1 MGIFDWDKWQEIFE
15 TMKKN
20 KLRTFLTGFSV
31 AWGIFMLIILLGSGN
46 GLENGVRKEFEGD
59 ATNTLWINPG
69 QTSVAYKGLK
79 SGRTIQFTNEDYDL
93 MKKEISH
100 IDKISSRFNVW
111 QNNTVSYKKEYGN
124 YDIIACHPGYGYYE
138 TLEIISGRF
147 INDDDIS
154 DFRKVVIISTIVRDA
169 LFKDEEPIGKFID
182 VSGIPFKVTGIFKD
196 SGGDRDM
203 QRVYVPLS
211 TAQRVFNYGN
221 KIQTMGIVTDKEID
235 VDESKAMADDVRQTL
250 AQAHKFDPQDQRA
263 VFVWNNLEQ
272 FKQFMNLFASIRL
285 FIWIIGIGTIIAG
298 VVGVSNI
305 MMIVVKERTQEIGIR
320 KALGATP
327 WSVVSLI
334 LMESVLIT
342 SFAGYIGLVMGVGL
356 LELISPVF
364 ENSDTFF
371 KNPEVDI
378 SVALGATVVMIVSGM
393 LAGFVP
399 ARKAARIQPI
409 EALRYE

>member
-1 MGIFDWDKWQEIFE
+1 MSIFDWDKWQEIFE

-59 ATNTLWINPG
+59 ATNTIWVNPG
-69 QTSVAYKGLK
+69 QTSIAYKGLK
-79 SGRTIQFTNEDYDL
+79 AGRTIQFTNADHDL
-93 MKKEISH
+93 VNQVIPN
-100 IDKISSRFNVW
+100 IDKLSSRLTIW
-111 QNNTVSYKKEYGN
+111 QDNTISYKKEYGN
-124 YDIIACHPGYGYYE
+124 FDIIACHPGYGYYE
-138 TLEIISGRF
+138 TLEILSGRF
-147 INDDDIS
+147 INNDDIT
-154 DFRKVVIISTIVRDA
+154 DFRKVVVISTIVRDA
-169 LFKDEEPIGKFID
+169 LFKQEDPIGKFIH
-182 VSGIPFKVTGIFKD
+182 VSGIPFKVTGVFKD
-196 SGGDRDM
+196 NGGDRDM
-203 QRVYVPLS
+203 QRVYIPVS
-211 TAQRVFNYGN
+211 TAQRIFNFGN
-221 KIQTMGIVTDKEID
+221 KITNLSIVTKDID
-235 VDESKAMADDVRQTL
+235 VEESQAMAEEIRQTI
-250 AQAHKFDPQDQRA
+250 ARSHKFDPTDQRA
-263 VFVWNNLEQ
+263 VGVWNNLEQ
-272 FKQFMNLFASIRL
+272 FKRFLNLFASIRL

-327 WSVVSLI
+327 WSIINLI
-334 LMESVLIT
+334 LLESVLIT

-356 LELISPVF
+356 LELISPMF
-364 ENSDTFF
+364 ETADTFF

-378 SVALGATVVMIVSGM
+378 TVAIGATLVMVISGM

-399 ARKAARIQPI
+399 ARKAAGIQPI

>member
-20 KLRTFLTGFSV
+20 RLRTFLTGFSV
-31 AWGIFMLIILLGSGN
+31 AWGIFMLIILLGSGY
-46 GLENGVRKEFEGD
+46 GLENGVKKAFEGD
-59 ATNTLWINPG
+59 AANTLWINPG
-69 QTSVAYKGLK
+69 QTSTAYKGMK
-79 SGRTIQFTNEDYDL
+79 TGRNIQFTNEDYDL
-93 MKKEISH
+93 IKQDIPYIDRISGRLSVWR
-100 IDKISSRFNVW
+100 DNTISYN
-111 QNNTVSYKKEYGN
+111 KEYGN
-124 YDIIACHPGYGYYE
+124 FDIIACHPGYGYYE
-138 TLEIISGRF
+138 TLDITEGRF
-147 INDDDIS
+147 INDDDIN
-154 DFRKVVIISTIVRDA
+154 DFRKVVVIGVPVKDA
-169 LFKDEEPIGKFID
+169 LFKGEDPIGKYVQ
-182 VSGIPFKVTGIFKD
+182 VSGVPFKVTGVFKD
-196 SGGDRDM
+196 AGGDRDM

-211 TAQRVFNYGN
+211 TAQRVFNFGN
-221 KIQTMGIVTDKEID
+221 KIFTISVVTQDISVE
-235 VDESKAMADDVRQTL
+235 ESRSMADEVRQTL
-250 AQAHKFDPQDQRA
+250 AQKHKFDPEDQRA
-263 VFVWNNLEQ
+263 VFVWNNLEEY
-272 FKQFMNLFASIRL
+272 KKLMSLFASIRL

-334 LMESVLIT
+334 LLESVLIT

-356 LELISPVF
+356 LELIAPVF

-378 SVALGATVVMIVSGM
+378 ATALGATAVMIVSGM

-399 ARKAARIQPI
+399 ARKAAAIQPI

>member
-20 KLRTFLTGFSV
+20 RLRTFLTGFSV

-79 SGRTIQFTNEDYDL
+79 AGRNVQFTNEDFDL
-93 MKKEISH
+93 VKNEIPN
-100 IDKISSRFNVW
+100 IDKISGRINIW
-111 QNNTVSYKKEYGN
+111 QNNTISYKKEYGN

-138 TLEIISGRF
+138 TLDVLTGRF
-147 INDDDIS
+147 INDDDIR
-154 DFRKVVIISTIVRDA
+154 DFRKVVIISTLVRDV
-169 LFKDEEPIGKFID
+169 LFKGGEEPIGKFID
-182 VSGIPFKVTGIFKD
+182 VSGIPFKVVGVFTD
-196 SGGDRDM
+196 VGGDRDM
-203 QRVYVPLS
+203 QRIYLPLS
-211 TAQRVFNYGN
+211 TAQRIFNYGN
-221 KIQTMGIVTDKEID
+221 KINTIGVVMKDID
-235 VDESKAMADDVRQTL
+235 VEESKLMVEDVRQTL
-250 AQAHKFDPQDQRA
+250 AQVHKFDPNDQRA
-263 VFVWNNLEQ
+263 VFIWNNLEQ
-272 FKQFMNLFASIRL
+272 FKQFLNLFASIRL

-327 WSVVSLI
+327 WSIVSLI
-334 LMESVLIT
+334 LLESVLIT
-342 SFAGYIGLVMGVGL
+342 SVAGYIGLVTGVGL

-364 ENSDTFF
+364 ANSDTFF
-371 KNPEVDI
+371 KNPEVSI
-378 SVALGATVVMIVSGM
+378 SVALGATAVMVVSGM

>member
-1 MGIFDWDKWQEIFE
+1 MFDWDKWQEIFE

-79 SGRTIQFTNEDYDL
+79 AGRTIQFTNDDYYL
-93 MKKEISH
+93 VKREIPN
-100 IDKISSRFNVW
+100 IDKISSRISVW

-124 YDIIACHPGYGYYE
+124 FDIIACHPGYGYYE
-138 TLEIISGRF
+138 TLDILSGRF
-147 INDDDIS
+147 INDEDVK

-169 LFKDEEPIGKFID
+169 LFKGEEPMGKFID
-182 VSGIPFKVTGIFKD
+182 VSGIPFKVTGVFSD
-196 SGGDRDM
+196 AGGDRDM
-203 QRVYVPLS
+203 QRIYVPLS
-211 TAQRVFNYGN
+211 TAQRIFNFGN
-221 KIQTMGIVTDKEID
+221 KIFNLNVVTKDISVE
-235 VDESKAMADDVRQTL
+235 ESRAMVEDVRQTL
-250 AQAHKFDPQDQRA
+250 AQVHKFDPEDQRA
-263 VFVWNNLEQ
+263 LFVWNNVEN
-272 FKQFMNLFASIRL
+272 FKQFLNLFASIRL

-327 WSVVSLI
+327 WSIVSLI
-334 LMESVLIT
+334 LLESVLIT

-364 ENSDTFF
+364 ANSDTFF
-371 KNPEVDI
+371 KNPEVNI
-378 SVALGATVVMIVSGM
+378 TVALGATLVMVVSGM

>member
-31 AWGIFMLIILLGSGN
+31 AWGIFMLIILLGSGY
-46 GLENGVRKEFEGD
+46 GLENGVRKAFEGD
-59 ATNTLWINPG
+59 AANTLWINAG
-69 QTSVAYKGLK
+69 QTSTAYKGMK

-93 MKKEISH
+93 VKQEIPY
-100 IDKISSRFNVW
+100 IDKISARLNVW
-111 QNNTVSYKKEYGN
+111 QDNTVSYKKEYGN

-147 INDDDIS
+147 INDDDITE
-154 DFRKVVIISTIVRDA
+154 FRKTVVIGVPVRDA
-169 LFKDEEPIGKFID
+169 LFRNEEPMGKYIQ
-182 VSGIPFKVTGIFKD
+182 VSGVPFKVAGVFKD
-196 SGGDRDM
+196 AGGDRDM
-203 QRVYVPLS
+203 QRVYVPIS
-211 TAQRVFNYGN
+211 TAQRVFNFGN
-221 KIQTMGIVTDKEID
+221 RIFTIGIVTQDISIED
-235 VDESKAMADDVRQTL
+235 SREMTADVRQTL
-250 AQAHKFDPQDQRA
+250 AQKHKFDPEDQRA
-263 VFVWNNLEQ
+263 IFVWNNLEEY
-272 FKQFMNLFASIRL
+272 KKFMSLFASIRL

-320 KALGATP
+320 KAMGATP
-327 WSVVSLI
+327 WSIITLI
-334 LMESVLIT
+334 LLESVLIT

-356 LELISPVF
+356 LELIAPVF
-364 ENSDTFF
+364 ESADTFF
-371 KNPEVDI
+371 KNPEVNI
-378 SVALGATVVMIVSGM
+378 ATAIGATTVMVVSGM

-399 ARKAARIQPI
+399 ARKAAAIQPI

>member
-20 KLRTFLTGFSV
+20 RLRTFLTGFSV

-46 GLENGVRKEFEGD
+46 GLENGVKKAFEGD

-69 QTSVAYKGLK
+69 QTSIAYKGMK
-79 SGRTIQFTNEDYDL
+79 SGRNIQFTNEDYEL
-93 MKKEISH
+93 MKKEIPH
-100 IDKISSRFNVW
+100 IDKISGRLNVW
-111 QNNTVSYKKEYGN
+111 QNNTLSYKKEYGN

-138 TLEIISGRF
+138 TLDLEEGRF

-154 DFRKVVIISTIVRDA
+154 GFRKVVVIGVPVRDA
-169 LFKDEEPIGKFID
+169 LFKGENPIGKYIH
-182 VSGIPFKVTGIFKD
+182 VSGVPFKVTGVFSD
-196 SGGDRDM
+196 VGGDRDM

-211 TAQRVFNYGN
+211 TAQRVFNFGN
-221 KIQTMGIVTDKEID
+221 RIFTIGIVTQDINMEQ
-235 VDESKAMADDVRQTL
+235 SRAMTENVRQAL
-250 AQAHKFDPQDQRA
+250 AQKHKFDPEDQRA

-272 FKQFMNLFASIRL
+272 YQQLLSLFASIRL

-327 WSVVSLI
+327 WSIISLI

-342 SFAGYIGLVMGVGL
+342 SFAGYVGLVMGVGL
-356 LELISPVF
+356 LELVSPVF
-364 ENSDTFF
+364 ETSETFF

-378 SVALGATVVMIVSGM
+378 TIALGATLVMIVSGM

-399 ARKAARIQPI
+399 ARKAAAIQPI

>member
-93 MKKEISH
+93 MKQEIPH
-100 IDKISSRFNVW
+100 IDKISGRINVW

-124 YDIIACHPGYGYYE
+124 FDIIACHPGYGYYE
-138 TLEIISGRF
+138 TLEVLFGRF
-147 INDDDIS
+147 INEDDIK
-154 DFRKVVIISTIVRDA
+154 DFRKVVVISTIVRDA
-169 LFKDEEPIGKFID
+169 LFKGEEPLGKFID
-182 VSGIPFKVTGIFKD
+182 VSGIPFKVTGVFTD
-196 SGGDRDM
+196 AGGDRDM
-203 QRVYVPLS
+203 QRIYVPLS
-211 TAQRVFNYGN
+211 TAQRIFNFGN
-221 KIQTMGIVTDKEID
+221 KISTIGIVTKDID
-235 VDESKAMADDVRQTL
+235 VEESKAMVEDVRQTL
-250 AQAHKFDPQDQRA
+250 AQKHKFDPQDQRA

-272 FKQFMNLFASIRL
+272 FKQFLNLFASIRL

-327 WSVVSLI
+327 WSIVSLI
-334 LMESVLIT
+334 LLESVLIT

-356 LELISPVF
+356 LELIAPVF
-364 ENSDTFF
+364 ANSDTFF
-371 KNPEVDI
+371 KNPEVNI

-399 ARKAARIQPI
+399 ARKAAAIQPI

>member
-20 KLRTFLTGFSV
+20 RLRTFLTGFSV

-79 SGRTIQFTNEDYDL
+79 SGRNIQFTNEDYDL
-93 MKKEISH
+93 IKTEIPH

-111 QNNTVSYKKEYGN
+111 QYNTVSYKKEYGN

-138 TLEIISGRF
+138 TLEIVSGRF
-147 INDDDIS
+147 INDDDIN
-154 DFRKVVIISTIVRDA
+154 DFRKIVIISTIVKTA
-169 LFKDEEPIGKFID
+169 LFKDEDPMGKFID
-182 VSGIPFKVTGIFKD
+182 VSGIPFKVAGIFKD

-203 QRVYVPLS
+203 QRIYVPLS

-221 KIQTMGIVTDKEID
+221 KIQTIGIVTDKTID
-235 VDESKAMADDVRQTL
+235 VDDSRAMADDVRQTL

-263 VFVWNNLEQ
+263 VFIWNNLEQ

-327 WSVVSLI
+327 WSIVSLI
-334 LMESVLIT
+334 LLESVLIT

-356 LELISPVF
+356 LELISPIF
-364 ENSDTFF
+364 ENSETFF

-378 SVALGATVVMIVSGM
+378 TVALGATLVMIVSGM

-399 ARKAARIQPI
+399 ARKAAKIQPI